1 MKTAETPV
9 GIFTINKVKIPSA
22 YTCAAEQKIEYIS
35 ENHMQIITM
44 DQAVLFGN
52 QLLSPRI
59 CQSCMNPDKITI
71 YPLEIEYIGEKVL
84 FTDHY
89 SVKEWKKSDPLPEIH
104 EWYPH
109 IKKSRMQPVQELWKM
124 LKLHT
129 LLNDRNRMIGIVI
142 NRKQE
147 YNISVKQY
155 LSESNNLN
163 GDKKWIT
170 ENSANA
176 IT

>member
-1 MKTAETPV
+1 MV
-9 GIFTINKVKIPSA
+9 SA
-22 YTCAAEQKIEYIS
+22 Y
-35 ENHMQIITM
+35 
-44 DQAVLFGN
+44 
-52 QLLSPRI
+52 
-59 CQSCMNPDKITI
+59 
-71 YPLEIEYIGEKVL
+71 
-84 FTDHY
+84 
-89 SVKEWKKSDPLPEIH
+89 
-104 EWYPH
+104 
-109 IKKSRMQPVQELWKM
+109 KKSRMQPVQELWKM

-163 GDKKWIT
+163 GDKNWIT

>member
-1 MKTAETPV
+1 MV
-9 GIFTINKVKIPSA
+9 SA
-22 YTCAAEQKIEYIS
+22 Y
-35 ENHMQIITM
+35 
-44 DQAVLFGN
+44 
-52 QLLSPRI
+52 
-59 CQSCMNPDKITI
+59 
-71 YPLEIEYIGEKVL
+71 
-84 FTDHY
+84 
-89 SVKEWKKSDPLPEIH
+89 KKSQ
-104 EWYPH
+104 
-109 IKKSRMQPVQELWKM
+109 MQPVQELWKM

>member
-1 MKTAETPV
+1 MV
-9 GIFTINKVKIPSA
+9 SA
-22 YTCAAEQKIEYIS
+22 Y
-35 ENHMQIITM
+35 
-44 DQAVLFGN
+44 
-52 QLLSPRI
+52 
-59 CQSCMNPDKITI
+59 
-71 YPLEIEYIGEKVL
+71 
-84 FTDHY
+84 
-89 SVKEWKKSDPLPEIH
+89 
-104 EWYPH
+104 
-109 IKKSRMQPVQELWKM
+109 KKSRMQPVQELWKM

-142 NRKQE
+142 NRKHE

>member
-1 MKTAETPV
+1 MV
-9 GIFTINKVKIPSA
+9 SA
-22 YTCAAEQKIEYIS
+22 
-35 ENHMQIITM
+35 H
-44 DQAVLFGN
+44 
-52 QLLSPRI
+52 
-59 CQSCMNPDKITI
+59 
-71 YPLEIEYIGEKVL
+71 
-84 FTDHY
+84 
-89 SVKEWKKSDPLPEIH
+89 KKSQ
-104 EWYPH
+104 
-109 IKKSRMQPVQELWKM
+109 MQPVQELWKM

>member
-1 MKTAETPV
+1 MV
-9 GIFTINKVKIPSA
+9 SA
-22 YTCAAEQKIEYIS
+22 Y
-35 ENHMQIITM
+35 
-44 DQAVLFGN
+44 
-52 QLLSPRI
+52 
-59 CQSCMNPDKITI
+59 
-71 YPLEIEYIGEKVL
+71 
-84 FTDHY
+84 
-89 SVKEWKKSDPLPEIH
+89 KKSQ
-104 EWYPH
+104 
-109 IKKSRMQPVQELWKM
+109 MQSMQKLWKM

-163 GDKKWIT
+163 GDKKWTT

>member
-1 MKTAETPV
+1 MV
-9 GIFTINKVKIPSA
+9 SA
-22 YTCAAEQKIEYIS
+22 
-35 ENHMQIITM
+35 H
-44 DQAVLFGN
+44 
-52 QLLSPRI
+52 
-59 CQSCMNPDKITI
+59 
-71 YPLEIEYIGEKVL
+71 
-84 FTDHY
+84 
-89 SVKEWKKSDPLPEIH
+89 KKSQ
-104 EWYPH
+104 
-109 IKKSRMQPVQELWKM
+109 MQPVQELWKM

-170 ENSANA
+170 ENLANA

>member
-1 MKTAETPV
+1 MV
-9 GIFTINKVKIPSA
+9 SA
-22 YTCAAEQKIEYIS
+22 Y
-35 ENHMQIITM
+35 
-44 DQAVLFGN
+44 
-52 QLLSPRI
+52 
-59 CQSCMNPDKITI
+59 
-71 YPLEIEYIGEKVL
+71 
-84 FTDHY
+84 
-89 SVKEWKKSDPLPEIH
+89 
-104 EWYPH
+104 
-109 IKKSRMQPVQELWKM
+109 KKSRMQPVQELWKM

-155 LSESNNLN
+155 LYESNNLN

>member
-1 MKTAETPV
+1 
-9 GIFTINKVKIPSA
+9 
-22 YTCAAEQKIEYIS
+22 
-35 ENHMQIITM
+35 MQ
-44 DQAVLFGN
+44 
-52 QLLSPRI
+52 S
-59 CQSCMNPDKITI
+59 
-71 YPLEIEYIGEKVL
+71 
-84 FTDHY
+84 
-89 SVKEWKKSDPLPEIH
+89 
-104 EWYPH
+104 
-109 IKKSRMQPVQELWKM
+109 VQELWKM

>member
-1 MKTAETPV
+1 MV
-9 GIFTINKVKIPSA
+9 SA
-22 YTCAAEQKIEYIS
+22 Y
-35 ENHMQIITM
+35 
-44 DQAVLFGN
+44 
-52 QLLSPRI
+52 
-59 CQSCMNPDKITI
+59 
-71 YPLEIEYIGEKVL
+71 
-84 FTDHY
+84 
-89 SVKEWKKSDPLPEIH
+89 KKSQ
-104 EWYPH
+104 
-109 IKKSRMQPVQELWKM
+109 MQPVQELWKM

-155 LSESNNLN
+155 LFKSNNLN
-163 GDKKWIT
+163 GDKKWTT

>member
-1 MKTAETPV
+1 
-9 GIFTINKVKIPSA
+9 
-22 YTCAAEQKIEYIS
+22 
-35 ENHMQIITM
+35 
-44 DQAVLFGN
+44 
-52 QLLSPRI
+52 
-59 CQSCMNPDKITI
+59 
-71 YPLEIEYIGEKVL
+71 
-84 FTDHY
+84 
-89 SVKEWKKSDPLPEIH
+89 
-104 EWYPH
+104 
-109 IKKSRMQPVQELWKM
+109 MQPVQELWKM

-163 GDKKWIT
+163 GDKKWTT

>member
-1 MKTAETPV
+1 MV
-9 GIFTINKVKIPSA
+9 SA
-22 YTCAAEQKIEYIS
+22 Y
-35 ENHMQIITM
+35 
-44 DQAVLFGN
+44 
-52 QLLSPRI
+52 
-59 CQSCMNPDKITI
+59 
-71 YPLEIEYIGEKVL
+71 
-84 FTDHY
+84 
-89 SVKEWKKSDPLPEIH
+89 
-104 EWYPH
+104 
-109 IKKSRMQPVQELWKM
+109 KKSRMQPVQELWKM
-124 LKLHT
+124 LKFHT

>member
-1 MKTAETPV
+1 MV
-9 GIFTINKVKIPSA
+9 SA
-22 YTCAAEQKIEYIS
+22 
-35 ENHMQIITM
+35 H
-44 DQAVLFGN
+44 
-52 QLLSPRI
+52 
-59 CQSCMNPDKITI
+59 
-71 YPLEIEYIGEKVL
+71 
-84 FTDHY
+84 
-89 SVKEWKKSDPLPEIH
+89 KKSQ
-104 EWYPH
+104 
-109 IKKSRMQPVQELWKM
+109 MQPVQELLKM

-129 LLNDRNRMIGIVI
+129 PLNDRNRMIGIVI